1 MKKLTIQKYVLA
13 ENTIEIKEIL
23 DLLLSKKNVTSLIK
37 YMEFKLIINK
47 ENERAKTNEELNQY
61 INNNPLLQNLFAMPM
76 LEKKKVEDY
85 DYNEND
91 KSDVKLKGLMQ
102 KFYVLNNG
110 LDEMKEFGED
120 WKDEH

>member
-1 MKKLTIQKYVLA
+1 
-13 ENTIEIKEIL
+13 
-23 DLLLSKKNVTSLIK
+23 
-37 YMEFKLIINK
+37 MEFKQIINK

-76 LEKKKVEDY
+76 LEKKKIEDY
-85 DYNEND
+85 DFNEND

-110 LDEMKEFGED
+110 LDEMKDFGED
-120 WKDEH
+120 